1 MLDETPEILYTPS
14 TSPCF
19 SMKEVHWI
27 NTSGT
32 SLPVDMTRSFK
43 SIPNTLENWGDDSTF
58 LFLWI
63 KEQHFYLVFLQNNS
77 SFFYPIKSNLFIIFF
92 ISPWKFNTSEEIGES
107 CGGFDPSSMRTW
119 GWVIVRIRKIKW
131 AFVWFSIWLF
141 NCSSIIFFLC
151 SNFLILAI
159 WDWRKWNSW

>member
-43 SIPNTLENWGDDSTF
+43 SIPNTLEN
-58 LFLWI
+58 
-63 KEQHFYLVFLQNNS
+63 
-77 SFFYPIKSNLFIIFF
+77 
-92 ISPWKFNTSEEIGES
+92 
-107 CGGFDPSSMRTW
+107 
-119 GWVIVRIRKIKW
+119 
-131 AFVWFSIWLF
+131 
-141 NCSSIIFFLC
+141 
-151 SNFLILAI
+151 
-159 WDWRKWNSW
+159 